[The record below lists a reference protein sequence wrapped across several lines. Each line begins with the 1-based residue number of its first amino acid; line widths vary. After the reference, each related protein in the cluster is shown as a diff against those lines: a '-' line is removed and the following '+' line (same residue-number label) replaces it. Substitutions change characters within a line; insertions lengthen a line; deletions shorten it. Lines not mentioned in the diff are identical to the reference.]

1 MAAAKKKKTAKK
13 AAARAVVHPDEL
25 PVIAF
30 ADAAAFRKWLKQ
42 HHAKAPGLWIKFAKK
57 GSGLASITHPE
68 AVDAALRWGWIDG
81 QGKSHDASYWLTKF
95 TPRRA
100 RSIWSKINRE
110 RALALIASGDMAA
123 AGLAEVERAK
133 ADGRW
138 DAAYDSAKSAA
149 IPGDFASALAGNAKA
164 AAFFATLN
172 SANRYAIL
180 WRLQTAKRAETRA
193 KRIKDFVAMLARGE
207 TFH

>member
-1 MAAAKKKKTAKK
+1 MAAAKKKKTANKP
-13 AAARAVVHPDEL
+13 AARPDEL
-25 PVIAF
+25 PVLEF

-42 HHAKAPGLWIKFAKK
+42 HHAKAPGVWIKFAKK
-57 GSGLASITHPE
+57 GSGVASITHPE

-110 RALALIASGDMAA
+110 RARALIASGDMEA

-138 DAAYDSAKSAA
+138 DAAYDSPKSAA
-149 IPGDFASALAGNAKA
+149 IPEDFASALARERKA

-172 SANRYAIL
+172 GANRYAIL

-193 KRIKDFVAMLARGE
+193 KRIEDFVAMLARGE
-207 TFH
+207 KFHP